1 MQISFKQRAI
11 AFVLVLVLILVPL
24 NAQATNNAEAVSDE
38 EIQKLVTEYMAQF
51 QAVMQG
57 LESLDDEVARL
68 ELTRKARLDKL
79 KADLKDF
86 RYGGTDYV
94 GVDNT
99 FYLTRKTGLTPY
111 ELNVTLEGT
120 GLAGLGE
127 AFFQAEQEF
136 GVNSLFL
143 IGIANLES
151 GYGKSR
157 IAKDKNN
164 LFGFKAYDKSPY
176 SSAGVYK
183 TKGDSVLEV
192 AAFLSKNYLSENGKF
207 FHGVSTNGVN
217 VKYSTSR
224 SWSGKV
230 EHQMERL
237 ANILARELEY

>member
-1 MQISFKQRAI
+1 MKYNLKQRAI
-11 AFVLVLVLILVPL
+11 ALVLVLVLVLVPMQAS
-24 NAQATNNAEAVSDE
+24 AQQVTPVSNDE
-38 EIQKLVTEYMAQF
+38 IDSLVQEYLAQF
-51 QAVMQG
+51 HAVMNG

-68 ELTRKARLDKL
+68 ELTRKERMEKL
-79 KADLKDF
+79 KADLPDF

-94 GVDNT
+94 DEDST
-99 FYLTRKTGLTPY
+99 FYLTRPTGLTPY
-111 ELNVTLEGT
+111 ELNVTLAGT

-127 AFFQAEQEF
+127 AFYQAERDF

-157 IAKDKNN
+157 IANDKNN
-164 LFGFKAYDKSPY
+164 LFGFRAYDRSPY
-176 SSAGVYK
+176 SSAGRYEM
-183 TKGDSVLEV
+183 KGDSILEV

-224 SWSGKV
+224 AWSSQV
-230 EHQMERL
+230 EYQMERL
-237 ANILARELEY
+237 ANILISKISY